1 MRRDVPRFDALPH
14 GLELRRREHFGRRLW
29 IRREVFSLNHFALS
43 VPLRAA
49 GAGGVVVLGC
59 GIRLFDALAVAGV
72 PYGAP
77 AFRR

>member
-1 MRRDVPRFDALPH
+1 
-14 GLELRRREHFGRRLW
+14 
-29 IRREVFSLNHFALS
+29 
-43 VPLRAA
+43 
-49 GAGGVVVLGC
+49 VVVLGC